1 MPRRDDVRCVC
12 VLGAGPIRIGQAC
25 EFDYSGV
32 QGVQAL
38 REEGLRVVLVN
49 SNPATIMTDP
59 ERADA
64 TYVEPITAEV
74 VAAILERERCDALL
88 PTLGGQTALNVAVEL
103 ASSGELA
110 RLGVR
115 LLGATVEAIRTAED
129 RERFREAMRRAGLP
143 VLPSV
148 TVASLARADQAA
160 ETVGFP
166 AILRPSFTLGGTGTA
181 MVYNREEY
189 AAAIRKALAA
199 SPVGEVL
206 VERSVEGWKEYEL
219 EVMRD
224 VADTVVIVC
233 SIENVDAMGV
243 HTGDSITVA
252 PALTLTDKEYQVLR
266 DAATTCLRTVG
277 VETGGSNVQ
286 FAVHPGTGEWAVIEM
301 NPRVS
306 RSSALASKATG
317 FPIARIA
324 AKLALGYRLD
334 EITNAITGSTP
345 ASFEPALD
353 YVVVKIPRFA
363 FEKFAGVEDTLGTSM
378 KSVGEVMAIGAGFD
392 EALLKAVRSLELG
405 RVGLAAPPAVARL
418 DDEGLSH
425 RLSVPNPDRLWAV
438 AEALRRGWD
447 AAHVASLS
455 RWDPWFVRRV
465 AGLVAAEGVL
475 GDAAAADGE
484 RLAAAKRVG
493 FGDADLAR
501 ISGVAEGEI
510 RSRRGRT
517 GVARRYRKVDTCAG
531 EFAAATPYLYGSFGT
546 LDEVPPKERPAVV
559 ILGSGPV
566 RIGQGI
572 EFDACCVQAIAGLRA
587 EGREAV
593 MVNCNPETVSTDWD
607 AADRL
612 YFEPLTMEEV
622 LDVVAREEAEGVV
635 AQFGGQTPLKLAR
648 GLAAAGVRVLGT
660 SPEAID
666 LAEDRERFAEV
677 LSRLGLRQ
685 PPNEAV
691 VTLDEARKA
700 AERLGYPALV
710 RPSYVL
716 GGRGMEVVYRQGELE
731 DYWRREVVAAPE
743 HPVLI
748 DRFLERALEIDVD
761 ALADGRDV
769 VICGVLEH
777 IEEAGVHS
785 GDSSCVL
792 PSVSLPLE
800 VTAEVRRIT
809 RTLAR
814 ELGVV
819 GLMNL
824 QLAVRD
830 GVVYVLEANPRAS
843 RTVPFISKATG
854 VAWASLAARVACGA
868 RLADLGVAD
877 GVPMGIA
884 VKMPVF
890 PFDRFPGVD
899 PVLGPE
905 MRSTGEVMGL
915 AESFGEAYAKAAL
928 GAGLALPLEGTV
940 FLSVT
945 DADKTRAVA
954 LGARLEELG
963 FDLIA
968 TQGTAAVLDRA
979 GLAARVVRKVSEGRP
994 HVVDLMVNGEIQLV
1008 VNTATGGRAHRDGA
1022 AIRRGA
1028 LEHRVPYV
1036 ATVAGAFAA
1045 AEAIAALRRGT
1056 PDPRSLQSWIAAASP
1071 RGRRNGAGRS

>member
-1 MPRRDDVRCVC
+1 MPRRDDVRTVC
-12 VLGAGPIRIGQAC
+12 ILGAGPIRIGQAC

-64 TYVEPITAEV
+64 TYIEPITEEV

-103 ASSGELA
+103 ASSGTLA
-110 RLGVR
+110 RLGVK

-148 TVASLARADQAA
+148 TVTSLARADEAA
-160 ETVGFP
+160 DVVGFP

-181 MVYNREEY
+181 MVYNRDEY
-189 AAAIRKALAA
+189 APAVKTALAA

-206 VERSVEGWKEYEL
+206 VERSVEGWKEFEL

-224 VADTVVIVC
+224 AADTVVVVC

-252 PALTLTDKEYQVLR
+252 PALTLTDKEYQILR
-266 DAATTCLRTVG
+266 DAAATCLRTVG

-286 FAVHPGTGEWAVIEM
+286 FAVHPSTGEWAVIEM

-363 FEKFAGVEDTLGTSM
+363 FEKFPGVEDTLGTSM
-378 KSVGEVMAIGAGFD
+378 KSVGEVMAIGSTFD
-392 EALLKAVRSLELG
+392 EAFLKAVRSLELG
-405 RVGLAAPPAVARL
+405 RAGLAAPPALARL
-418 DDEGLSH
+418 DEEGLAS

-438 AEALRRGWD
+438 AEALRRGWE
-447 AAHVASLS
+447 VGRVSSLS
-455 RWDPWFVRRV
+455 RWDPWFVRRL
-465 AGLVAAEGVL
+465 AGLVAAEAALAGPGVANGEL
-475 GDAAAADGE
+475 LAD
-484 RLAAAKRVG
+484 AKRVG

-501 ISGVAEGEI
+501 LSGAGEETIRRNRAEA
-510 RSRRGRT
+510 

-546 LDEVPPKERPAVV
+546 LDEVPPRRRPAVV

-572 EFDACCVQAIAGLRA
+572 EFDACCVQAIAGIRA
-587 EGREAV
+587 QGREAV
-593 MVNCNPETVSTDWD
+593 MINCNPETVSTDWD

-622 LDVVAREEAEGVV
+622 LDVVSREEAEGVV
-635 AQFGGQTPLKLAR
+635 AQFGGQTPLKLAK
-648 GLAAAGVRVLGT
+648 GLAAAGVDVLGT

-677 LSRLGLRQ
+677 LGKLGLRQ

-691 VTLDEARKA
+691 TTLDEALGA
-700 AERLGYPALV
+700 AARLGYPALV

-716 GGRGMEVVYRQGELE
+716 GGRGMQVVYRQSELE
-731 DYWRREVVAAPE
+731 EYWRREVVAAPE

-748 DRFLERALEIDVD
+748 DRFLERAVEIDVD
-761 ALADGRDV
+761 ALSDGRDV

-800 VTAEVRRIT
+800 VTAEVRRIA

-819 GLMNL
+819 GLLNL

-868 RLADLGVAD
+868 RLSELGVSD
-877 GVPMGIA
+877 GVPMGVA

-899 PVLGPE
+899 PLLGPE
-905 MRSTGEVMGL
+905 MRSTGEVMGM

-928 GAGLALPLEGTV
+928 GAGLDLPLTGTV
-940 FLSVT
+940 FLSVA
-945 DADKTRAVA
+945 DADKSRAVA

-963 FDLIA
+963 FALLA
-968 TQGTAAVLDRA
+968 TQGTAAALGRA
-979 GLAARVVRKVSEGRP
+979 GLAGRVVRKVSEGRP

-1008 VNTATGGRAHRDGA
+1008 INTATGARAHRDGG

-1028 LEHRVPYV
+1028 LEHRIPYV

-1056 PDPRSLQSWIAAASP
+1056 PPPRSLQSWMAARTSGTRP
-1071 RGRRNGAGRS
+1071 ET